1 MKPAQKNALDLAMG
15 GLAAAAIIAGCNS
28 NGSGVGFSSASQTS
42 EVRKHSIRRQ
52 DLLSTTVKIFNQE
65 NGTLTGTAAIPS
77 CWTVSPSPIPTV
89 SASPGTVDL
98 TETYDTTC
106 ASHSPVSLNYTLF
119 SDYTCVFSTNINA
132 SGTANTFTYTQ
143 TALGPEDNCFATAK
157 PNGNGKFIYE
167 LILGPNRHNASNPKI
182 R

>member
-1 MKPAQKNALDLAMG
+1 MKPARKNALDLAMATV
-15 GLAAAAIIAGCNS
+15 AAAAVIAGCNS
-28 NGSGVGFSSASQTS
+28 SGSGGGFTSVSQTS
-42 EVRKHSIRRQ
+42 AAHGHTVGRQ
-52 DLLSTTVKIFNQE
+52 DLLTTTVEIINKE
-65 NGTLTGTAAIPS
+65 NGTLTGTATIPS

-89 SASPGTVDL
+89 SASPGAVDI

-106 ASHSPVSLNYTLF
+106 AAHAPVSLNYTLF

-167 LILGPNRHNASNPKI
+167 IILGANGRKLSNPKT